1 MSVGTSVLQME
12 HMFVC
17 VCKGAKDR
25 EREKDFVFLCV
36 IVGACVCDHNLY
48 YCSEDYVRVCI
59 GTF

>member
-1 MSVGTSVLQME
+1 M
-12 HMFVC
+12 C